1 MKRIEFVLVAITLL
15 AAGIVSGFLLHGC
28 DSTDPV
34 QRVLDDNALGD
45 YRSRP

>member
-1 MKRIEFVLVAITLL
+1 MRRIEFVLVAATLL

-28 DSTDPV
+28 DSNDPV
-34 QRVLDDNALGD
+34 QRVLDENALGE